1 MDLVKPPK
9 VLVLTHRVPFP
20 PDKGDRIRTYH
31 ILKWLSARATVHL
44 ACLADEPVDRATRT
58 GLEALCE
65 RTAIV
70 PHQGRARWAR
80 GLGSFLTGGTVSL
93 GVFHSPR
100 LRAVVEDWAGEHS
113 YASVFASASS
123 LVPYLRLNV
132 LRNVPSVVDLVD
144 VDSQKWLDYANSGCG
159 PMSWLYRTEGHR
171 LRRVERDLATSA
183 HAVTLV
189 SEAERTLYRQACA
202 VSSRNVHAISNGVD
216 FDYFHPAGQDVTVDE
231 TGCVFVGALDYRP
244 NVDGAVW
251 FCREV
256 WPEIR
261 RRFPGATLTLV
272 GRRPVPQV
280 RRLADCPGVEVTG
293 QVADVRPY
301 VARAAVAVVP
311 LRLARGVQNKVLE
324 ALAMSKAVV
333 SSPQAVAGVRAG
345 AGSDLL
351 VAETPSAWVDSLSS
365 LLRDPARRAQLG
377 AAGRRYVERNHCWE
391 TCLNPFGSL
400 FGVNAEPAEVSIEGS
415 GRTL

>member
-1 MDLVKPPK
+1 MDSPTSPK
-9 VLVLTHRVPFP
+9 ILVLTHRVPFP

-44 ACLADEPVDRATRT
+44 ACLADEPVDQATRA
-58 GLEALCE
+58 GLDALCE

-70 PHQGRARWAR
+70 PHQGRIRWMR
-80 GLGSFLTGGTVSL
+80 GLGSFVAGGTVSL

-100 LRAVVEDWAGEHS
+100 LREVVENWAREHS
-113 YASVFASASS
+113 YASAFISASS
-123 LVPYLRLNV
+123 LVPYLRV
-132 LRNVPSVVDLVD
+132 GALRNVPAVVDLVD
-144 VDSQKWLDYANSGCG
+144 VDSQKWLDYANSGRG
-159 PMSWLYRTEGHR
+159 PKSWLYRAEGHR
-171 LRRVERDLATSA
+171 LRRLERGLATTVS
-183 HAVTLV
+183 AVTLV
-189 SEAERTLYRQACA
+189 SEAERALYRQVCG
-202 VSSRNVHAISNGVD
+202 VSAGPVHAISNGVD
-216 FDYFHPAGQDVTVDE
+216 FEYFRPAEDDASVDE
-231 TGCVFVGALDYRP
+231 MGCVFVGALDYRP
-244 NVDGAVW
+244 NIDGAIW

-261 RRFPGATLTLV
+261 RRCPGASLTLV

-301 VARAAVAVVP
+301 VARAAVAIVP

-333 SSPQAVAGVRAG
+333 SSPQAVAGVRVERG
-345 AGSDLL
+345 RDLL
-351 VAETPSAWVDSLSS
+351 VAEEPSAWVDSVVS
-365 LLRDPARRAQLG
+365 LLRDPDRRRQLG
-377 AAGRRYVERNHCWE
+377 EAGRRYVEQHHHWE

-400 FGVNAEPAEVSIEGS
+400 FGVNVEPVEVRDEVS
-415 GRTL
+415 GRTW